1 MNNKE
6 IHNRIKN
13 SKKEA
18 NKIWDE
24 LFYCEEIEVST
35 KKSNKKNVHNTVKK
49 NVPPVAKTK
58 SFSYINNIFNKEKTK
73 YKNIREKLEVTG
85 FINEND
91 FIEYNVSD
99 ESKMRALMQSMNIST
114 KDKQFFPVSGNPKN
128 KEHFK
133 RPLYG
138 FSWNKEDV
146 RINFDEVRNGC
157 KRSYTI
163 ECSNRQITDLNIP
176 SIRKKGT
183 FGFVPPEGYV
193 VLDIDDMLDAIFIR
207 DYVEKN
213 NIRCDILQT
222 THGIHFIFKYTE
234 DGSIKNNAKKPI
246 KLNTNILADYRTSH
260 GYIVLPNNIAGR
272 KYLKICNELDE
283 IPNEFKP
290 HIYREYK
297 NDKTYNEV
305 DFEESEEEIE
315 FDFENYEINEKWYR
329 TEGSRDDTIYRFLC
343 GIIND
348 KKMWYYP
355 NFEMMAKEFNKQ
367 CLSPMLRESE
377 VTDKAKR
384 IFQKV
389 KNGSMKVKETD
400 DIDEYIK
407 SVKNGGFISE

>member
-49 NVPPVAKTK
+49 DIQPVAKTK
-58 SFSYINNIFNKEKTK
+58 SFSYINNIFDKEKTK

-138 FSWNKEDV
+138 FSWNKENV
-146 RINFDEVRNGC
+146 RINFDEVKNGC

-234 DGSIKNNAKKPI
+234 DGSIACKIDGNLIFMKSEVEEELKEAKNAI
-246 KLNTNILADYRTSH
+246 KVLN
-260 GYIVLPNNIAGR
+260 
-272 KYLKICNELDE
+272 LKIDKVETFLLPFEQSKRTIVSIKKVSKTPNKYPRKFSE
-283 IPNEFKP
+283 IK
-290 HIYREYK
+290 K
-297 NDKTYNEV
+297 N
-305 DFEESEEEIE
+305 
-315 FDFENYEINEKWYR
+315 R
-329 TEGSRDDTIYRFLC
+329 L
-343 GIIND
+343 
-348 KKMWYYP
+348 
-355 NFEMMAKEFNKQ
+355 
-367 CLSPMLRESE
+367 
-377 VTDKAKR
+377 
-384 IFQKV
+384 
-389 KNGSMKVKETD
+389 
-400 DIDEYIK
+400 
-407 SVKNGGFISE
+407 